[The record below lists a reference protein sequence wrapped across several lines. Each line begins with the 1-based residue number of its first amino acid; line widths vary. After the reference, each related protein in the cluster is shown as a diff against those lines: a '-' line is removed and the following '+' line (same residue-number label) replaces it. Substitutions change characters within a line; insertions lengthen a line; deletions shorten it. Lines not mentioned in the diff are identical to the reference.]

1 MGTPNPLAKH
11 STSNAKREIIARVLS
26 ISPVKRHKKWYFEL
40 FLYHW
45 TIFVSWRQKTRRVK
59 NALCFRKPWKDI
71 AAGKKWDKIAVK
83 IQKLHDPMTYMMLEI
98 QKKKIA
104 VVIKTTPLHHLFVLA
119 KRYSSLCF
127 SKEIFFW
134 NIISR
139 KSPLKFEASPSY
151 YLVVLANLDKIW
163 FWKDIGRK
171 LPQRNLKPHHPTISL
186 P

>member
-11 STSNAKREIIARVLS
+11 STSNTKREIIARVLS
-26 ISPVKRHKKWYFEL
+26 ISPVKRHKNDTLNYSCIIEL
-40 FLYHW
+40 FLYHDA
-45 TIFVSWRQKTRRVK
+45 KKRRVK

-71 AAGKKWDKIAVK
+71 AAGKTWDKTAVK

-104 VVIKTTPLHHLFVLA
+104 VVIKTTQLHHLFVLA

-134 NIISR
+134 NIMSR
-139 KSPLKFEASPSY
+139 KSPLKFEAPPSY

-163 FWKDIGRK
+163 FWKDIRRK
-171 LPQRNLKPHHPTISL
+171 LPQKI
-186 P
+186 

>member
-45 TIFVSWRQKTRRVK
+45 TIFVSWRQKKRRVK
-59 NALCFRKPWKDI
+59 NALCFRKPWIDS
-71 AAGKKWDKIAVK
+71 AVGKTWDKIAVK

-119 KRYSSLCF
+119 KRYSSG
-127 SKEIFFW
+127 
-134 NIISR
+134 IS
-139 KSPLKFEASPSY
+139 
-151 YLVVLANLDKIW
+151 LAENRLW
-163 FWKDIGRK
+163 
-171 LPQRNLKPHHPTISL
+171 NLKPHLPIISL
-186 P
+186 F